1 MATIKCPTCG
11 APLQFNEN
19 NFGNKVRCYQCRCKF
34 ILQYDRN
41 IEMLEPPQNPQ
52 YQNLG
57 NKSNPTSSFNTDENK
72 TFTPKTINFPRNSAQ
87 PSLPKNL
94 VQPSLPKA
102 PKLPSFPNNAN
113 GNVFSRNTYQN
124 SDNIDANNNNTPTVE
139 DKFNPNNKIK
149 FNPINENNFGAQ
161 VRPQF
166 PQAAPT
172 VLEPINNKNIPSLDL
187 DKPTLSFSKLPPVT
201 NNEVPQ
207 DKPSMFNSCAQPKP
221 IARPETFSS
230 SAPTVADDEVPQDKP
245 SLLNPFAQQKP
256 KISNKSFSS
265 TAPTVADEDIE
276 IPASQT
282 TSTFN
287 DINVSMSN
295 LDSFDSDEYDKEYP
309 TSNYN
314 LDNQAPFL
322 AKLGFLTH
330 IGVKC
335 TCDLVILVVS
345 LLVVGFFFFNTI
357 YLWTYRKSI
366 SKTYQTID
374 NIKNKT
380 KTLTECQTGL
390 IKNYNYAI
398 EYSKKNNNSLP
409 SKQKFFQNYR
419 YEKTEPRVMNCPWK
433 YRNYTICFDGEKLDQ
448 FTKKSQNFFT
458 CPYHEIAVVQGPRI
472 VDFKEVKEEK

>member
-113 GNVFSRNTYQN
+113 GNVFPRNTYQN

-149 FNPINENNFGAQ
+149 FNPINENNFGPQ

-172 VLEPINNKNIPSLDL
+172 VLEPINNKNTPSLDL
-187 DKPTLSFSKLPPVT
+187 DKPTLSFSKLPPDT

-207 DKPSMFNSCAQPKP
+207 DKPSMFNSCAQQKP
-221 IARPETFSS
+221 VARPETFSS
-230 SAPTVADDEVPQDKP
+230 SAPTVADDKVPQDKP
-245 SLLNPFAQQKP
+245 SLFNPFAQQKP
-256 KISNKSFSS
+256 KISNKPFSS

-374 NIKNKT
+374 DIKNKT

-398 EYSKKNNNSLP
+398 EYAKKNNNSLP